1 VSDAVPAPRPGAGGI
16 AARKA
21 SDFGGVGTGA
31 TDERVPAL
39 VAEFAATTGLKFR
52 LELRDGEALH
62 VLHDCL
68 VPAEYEGSSVA
79 SWPVGE
85 DLELQVRF
93 GATATPA
100 DHAHR
105 LLLASLAP
113 ALVRQERELL
123 FYSRELA
130 NRYGEIDLL
139 TSVTETLG
147 SGMIPERGVS
157 RLLRALGEVMAADCT
172 ELWTATDEGARLVR
186 FASSAPSARPAS
198 LDLELS
204 RGPLHETFR
213 SESTQSLVSEGG
225 AQLLVPVRPSAAHGL
240 AGALGVLRVRRPAE
254 RAFTQADRK
263 LVSAIA
269 GQIGAAFENRRL
281 SDESLERERM
291 LVELE
296 LAHDLQLKLLPEV
309 SDFADCA
316 DIAARCEPAESVG
329 GDFYHLFRLSG
340 NRIGVM
346 LGDVS
351 SHGYSAG
358 LIMALTM
365 SAASLV
371 VRDRFGP
378 GAVLRGIHQE
388 LVRKLESTDMYM
400 TLCYVVLDPSA
411 DVLRYANAGH
421 PHAFRIGPETA
432 ERLEALNPPLG
443 IAEFDHYEE
452 REVPWRRGSDT
463 LLMFTD
469 GLSETIR
476 ADRLWSDDL
485 LVDAIRRNADAPA
498 CEIVDGLFA
507 IASAAGTMP
516 VDDRS
521 ALVLK

>member
-1 VSDAVPAPRPGAGGI
+1 MLPMPDAASSPAPGGI
-16 AARKA
+16 
-21 SDFGGVGTGA
+21 GGGA
-31 TDERVPAL
+31 PDGRLPSL
-39 VAEFAATTGLKFR
+39 VAEFAATTGLRFR
-52 LELRDGEALH
+52 LVLRDGSVLQL
-62 VLHDCL
+62 LHDGL
-68 VPAEYEGSSVA
+68 GTSEYEEPTTA
-79 SWPVGE
+79 SWPVAE
-85 DLELQVRF
+85 DLELQACF
-93 GATATPA
+93 GAPTSPA
-100 DHAHR
+100 DHSHQ
-105 LLLASLAP
+105 LLLAALAP
-113 ALVRQERELL
+113 ELVRQERELQ

-130 NRYGEIDLL
+130 SRYGEVDLL
-139 TSVTETLG
+139 TSVNETLG

-157 RLLRALGEVMAADCT
+157 RLLRALGEVMAADAT
-172 ELWTATDEGARLVR
+172 ELWTASDDGDRLVR
-186 FASSAPSARPAS
+186 FASSAPSVRPES
-198 LDLELS
+198 VDLELS

-213 SESTQSLVSEGG
+213 SESTRSFISESG

-254 RAFTQADRK
+254 RSFTQADRR

-296 LAHDLQLKLLPEV
+296 LAHDLQLKLLPQV

-378 GAVLRGIHQE
+378 GAVLRGIHHE

-400 TLCYVVLDPSA
+400 TLCYVVLDPNA

-421 PHAFRIGPETA
+421 PHAFRIGPDTA

-452 REVPWRRGSDT
+452 REVSWRRGSDT

-476 ADRLWSDDL
+476 SDRLWSDDL
-485 LVDAIRRNADAPA
+485 LVDAIRRNADAAA
-498 CEIVDGLFA
+498 CDIVDGLFE
-507 IASAAGTMP
+507 IASAAGTIP
-516 VDDRS
+516 VDDRT